1 MHAWRPSWAECD
13 PIGMDAATIWN
24 EAWRT
29 ARSSHRLTRQ
39 LMTLM
44 KLVTTG
50 HDKLQVWRR
59 IQLMTER
66 TINPCHVAISGKTP
80 DLPDGESAE
89 ERGAR
94 SEERAR
100 GEPKAKCSEH
110 SASRL
115 STASSTSKSE
125 ESSQVVKKPTP
136 EEIRERLAKLKL
148 GSEEKGASWVAHMG
162 WHIFPIRNQGTR
174 EPVCSFADTGGDFF
188 LFFGRLP
195 EGEHIQCLLQGS
207 VYEKRR
213 RGAEFL

>member
-94 SEERAR
+94 SEKTNPNNPSRFCFSSLVTRSSKLIPQETTMPAQGGHWGKTPDKRQR
-100 GEPKAKCSEH
+100 RYIRQSLPG
-110 SASRL
+110 SASSGQPGQQKAVQFAAPSACSCPLRC
-115 STASSTSKSE
+115 
-125 ESSQVVKKPTP
+125 
-136 EEIRERLAKLKL
+136 
-148 GSEEKGASWVAHMG
+148 GS
-162 WHIFPIRNQGTR
+162 
-174 EPVCSFADTGGDFF
+174 
-188 LFFGRLP
+188 GR
-195 EGEHIQCLLQGS
+195 S
-207 VYEKRR
+207 
-213 RGAEFL
+213 